1 MQNKKQG
8 VNLYTCIYGAR
19 EKCPGG
25 VLLEGGLFLEEV
37 LYVETEIGMS
47 CLKRSW

>member
-1 MQNKKQG
+1 MYAKQETR
-8 VNLYTCIYGAR
+8 NEAIR

-37 LYVETEIGMS
+37 QYVETEIGVHV
-47 CLKRSW
+47 